1 MKGCLSFL
9 LSIVVIALIIC
20 LMGWLFVTDFFL
32 FDILLLIGWLAIQG
46 IFWLVIVIVIIWV
59 LKEILG

>member
-1 MKGCLSFL
+1 MRALISFVVSL
-9 LSIVVIALIIC
+9 IVIAFLIC
-20 LMGWLFVTDFFL
+20 LVGWLFVTDFFL

-46 IFWLVIVIVIIWV
+46 IFWLVIVAVIIWV